1 MNYRMTSYVLGQIA
15 IVEAILLTIPL
26 ILAISYGED
35 TVFAFGITIL
45 ALIVFGLPFSVKK
58 PKNRDFRAREGF
70 VSVALSW
77 ILMSL
82 FGSLPFFLSGHIP
95 NFIDCLFE
103 TISGFTTTG
112 ASILNDIE
120 SMPKSLL
127 FWRSLT
133 HWIGGMGVLVFVIA
147 IIPKSDVK
155 IMHLFR
161 AESPGPQVGKLVSKL
176 KFTARILYGIY
187 IALTLSQVI
196 LLLIGKMSVYDS
208 FIHAFGTAGTGGF
221 SNMNQSIA
229 AFDSVYI
236 DIIITIYMF
245 IFAISFNIYHLIL
258 IGNIKQAIKSE
269 ELRAF
274 VSIVLVS
281 VIIITISLSLNSVYN
296 TFGETLRY
304 SFFQVN
310 SIVSTTGYTTADFAT
325 WPLLS
330 QFVLFFLMF
339 VGACAGSTGGG
350 LKVSRI
356 VILIKTGF
364 RELKKTIAPR
374 SILNIKFENKIVDNS
389 ISNGVLSY
397 FAIYMFIF
405 AFSIAL
411 ISINSE
417 GSTLNFTTNISAVN
431 ACINNIGPG
440 FGKVGPTGN
449 YSFFNGFS
457 KIVLAFNM
465 LVGRLEILPM
475 ILLFNPKVWKKRL

>member
-1 MNYRMTSYVLGQIA
+1 MNYRMTTYILGQIA

-26 ILAISYGED
+26 ILSIFYNDD
-35 TVFAFGITIL
+35 TIFSFGITIL
-45 ALIVFGLPFSVKK
+45 ALIAVGLPLSIKK

-70 VSVALSW
+70 VIVALSW
-77 ILMSL
+77 MLMSL
-82 FGSLPFFLSGHIP
+82 FGSLPFFISGHIP
-95 NFIDCLFE
+95 NFVDSLFE
-103 TISGFTTTG
+103 TVSGFTTTG
-112 ASILNDIE
+112 ASILNEIE
-120 SMPKSLL
+120 GLPKSLL

-147 IIPKSDVK
+147 IIPKSDAK
-155 IMHLFR
+155 IIHLFR

-196 LLLIGKMSVYDS
+196 LLLIGKMNVFDS

-221 SNMNQSIA
+221 SNMNQSVA
-229 AFDSVYI
+229 AFDSAYI
-236 DIIITIYMF
+236 DIVITIYMF
-245 IFAISFNIYHLIL
+245 LFGVSFNIYYLIL
-258 IGNIKQAIKSE
+258 IGNFKQAIKSE
-269 ELRAF
+269 ELRTF
-274 VSIVLVS
+274 VSIILIS
-281 VIIITISLSLNSVYN
+281 VIIITISLTINSVYN
-296 TFGETLRY
+296 TFGQTLRY

-310 SIVSTTGYTTADFAT
+310 AIISTTGFTTADFAS

-356 VILIKTGF
+356 ILLVKTGF
-364 RELKKTIAPR
+364 RELKQAIAPR
-374 SILNIKFENKIVDNS
+374 SVLNIKFEKKTVDNA

-397 FAIYMFIF
+397 FTIYMFIF
-405 AFSIAL
+405 AASVLL
-411 ISINSE
+411 ISITSQGTN
-417 GSTLNFTTNISAVN
+417 LDFTTNISAVN
-431 ACINNIGPG
+431 ASINNIGPG

-449 YSFFNGFS
+449 YAFFNNFS

-475 ILLFNPKVWKKRL
+475 LLLFNPKVWKKRF